1 MENVENELDFSTEVS
16 NMQKCRDFFTPYP
29 SIYIPKVYSTLS
41 SDRLVV
47 MEYIRGMKVNDI
59 PALRSHGIQPREVA
73 SLCMESFSRMI
84 FQAGFLHV
92 DPHPGNLMVRVI
104 HSSNG
109 EVKPQLV
116 ILDHG
121 MYNHSSAGFSSF
133 MSELWLAMI
142 SQDKER
148 VRELCGV
155 YKLEKYSQ
163 LLTIMFTGRSLN
175 SQNKYRELNG

>member
-1 MENVENELDFSTEVS
+1 
-16 NMQKCRDFFTPYP
+16 MQICRDFFTPYP
-29 SIYIPKVYSTLS
+29 SIYIPKVYSSLS

-47 MEYIRGMKVNDI
+47 MEFIHGIKVNDVES
-59 PALRSHGIQPREVA
+59 LRSHGIQPRDVA

-109 EVKPQLV
+109 MVKPQLV

-121 MYNHSSAGFSSF
+121 MYNHSPEGFSTY

-155 YKLEKYSQ
+155 YNLAKYSQ
-163 LLTIMFTGRSLN
+163 LLTMMFTGRSLN
-175 SQNKYRELNG
+175 SQNKYEE